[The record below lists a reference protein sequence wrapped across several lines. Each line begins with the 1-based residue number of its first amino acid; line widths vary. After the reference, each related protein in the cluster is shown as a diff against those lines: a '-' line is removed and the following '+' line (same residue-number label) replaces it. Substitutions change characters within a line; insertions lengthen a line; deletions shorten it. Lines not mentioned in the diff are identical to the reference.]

1 VAARFRPASY
11 RSVTSAPTRTDQE
24 TPVEIALSKEDVA
37 FAERMRAF
45 FTSQIPESIRAK
57 GARGE
62 HLGRDDYFTSQRIL
76 NEHGLAVPHWPQEW
90 GGQEWT
96 PVQRHLWADEMA
108 LAYVPPPIAFNTAMV
123 GPVIATFGSEEQK
136 RRFLPPTANLDIWWC
151 QGFSEPNAGSD
162 LASLKTTA
170 VRDGDEYVINGQKT
184 WTTLAQY
191 ADWIFCLVRTNPEAK
206 KQQGISFVLIEMTTP
221 GVTVRPIHLIDG
233 GYEVNEVFFDNVR
246 IPADQLVGEENRGWD
261 YAKFLLGNE
270 RTGVAGTGM
279 IKARIARLKR
289 LDARTMSGGRP
300 FLDDPIFRDR
310 LTRLEIETAALEMS
324 VLRVLANETKHPGK
338 PDPVSSL
345 LKLRGSELQQEA
357 SELLM
362 DVLGPAGLA
371 YRESAALPEGFSA
384 LPEGAVDAYPTYF
397 NWRKASI
404 YSGSNEVQRTIIAK
418 AILKF

>member
-1 VAARFRPASY
+1 
-11 RSVTSAPTRTDQE
+11 
-24 TPVEIALSKEDVA
+24 VEIALSKQDVA

-45 FTSQIPESIRAK
+45 FTAQVPEEIRAK
-57 GARGE
+57 GRRGE
-62 HLGRDDYFTSQRIL
+62 HLQRADYVTTQRIL
-76 NEHGLAVPHWPQEW
+76 NEHGLAVPHWPQQW
-90 GGQEWT
+90 GGQDWT

-108 LAYVPPPIAFNTAMV
+108 LAHVPPPLAFNTAMV
-123 GPVIATFGSEEQK
+123 GPVIATFGSDKQK
-136 RRFLPPTANLDIWWC
+136 QRFLPPTANLDIWWC

-170 VRDGDEYVINGQKT
+170 VRDGDEYVVNGQKT

-206 KQQGISFVLIEMTTP
+206 KQQGISFVLIEMTAP

-246 IPADQLVGEENRGWD
+246 IPADLLVGEENRGWD

-279 IKARIARLKR
+279 IKARILRLRKVAAETAADGRR
-289 LDARTMSGGRP
+289 L
-300 FLDDPIFRDR
+300 LDDPMFRAR

-362 DVLGPAGLA
+362 DVVGPAGLA
-371 YRESAALPEGFSA
+371 YRESADVAEGFSA
-384 LPEGAVDAYPTYF
+384 LPDGAVDAYPTYF